1 MDLKFAFGVLYYNS
15 LGRMALIIGAFMIVS
30 YKKLWKFLI
39 RRDMLKTELWL
50 WFSGS
55 SASLAKLGKDEKQAT
70 AVPEKICH
78 ALDYNVSG
86 IIIDVT
92 GIY

>member
-1 MDLKFAFGVLYYNS
+1 
-15 LGRMALIIGAFMIVS
+15 
-30 YKKLWKFLI
+30 
-39 RRDMLKTELWL
+39 MLKTELWL